1 MTAPIGTDLAGRC
14 TRCGFSDS
22 QGHRSIAGTTV
33 TGCEDSG
40 PLGLLLARQRMD
52 GRAGARTATE
62 QATPD
67 REWQTF
73 LTAVRAD
80 AAANA
85 GLVSQNRIRES
96 IGHRWTTTNAKRR
109 YSLMWSRARRE
120 GLLVETDVTE
130 RSTDHA
136 GGNAHRIVPVLRLKT
151 YAQEAAA

>member
-1 MTAPIGTDLAGRC
+1 MTAPIGTNLPGRC
-14 TRCGFSDS
+14 TTCGMDPRPEV
-22 QGHRSIAGTTV
+22 QGHRLPCTP
-33 TGCEDSG
+33 TGHMAD
-40 PLGLLLARQRMD
+40 LLLARQRMD

-109 YSLMWSRARRE
+109 YSQMWARARRE
-120 GLLVETDVTE
+120 GLLVETDATE

-136 GGNAHRIVPVLRLKT
+136 GGNAHRIVPVLRLNE
-151 YAQEAAA
+151 QVGRAAA